1 MKLPILVVFILFGAR
16 LFGQSITPNIHW
28 LDSFKLPKDDYFFH
42 KVSRSDSGTHIEA
55 EGKKH
60 YYSFLVQDGKLIR
73 EMHPKAKREYW
84 LYQGQGAYGLRF
96 IARKHVEKNIHQI
109 FLKEENAKE
118 IGVFTFKENPERPS
132 TIEIIE
138 SDSIVHV
145 ILLPSGKFND
155 SAQIMHAAITPRG
168 EISRHYYALGE
179 LSRLTEITQVHFKSD
194 QAEFLIK
201 SYRINKIEK
210 RGFNRNYQCKIIRIE
225 LSNAESS
232 SFQIPLIDS
241 FFYPK
246 IKYAPELNEIYG
258 VYGLNTGNKALGMF
272 IVNLIDTT
280 IIHYPFDKQ
289 TVLRSKK
296 KIEPWKRNSIYS
308 LHPDM
313 VLKQGEN
320 HLYFFEQ
327 YFVKLVGGPAENPIF
342 NFNYNHVIV
351 ANKSVTGQ
359 VVFNVIPKYQ
369 KTFNDQGQISSY
381 QVLNGKNSSYVVFN
395 SGLKYQKHPY
405 RTYGSQE
412 LKYLYALSLNQI
424 DINKVMQIDHN
435 PLLSALMIFEGKGQY
450 RVFSYRKRMLRTGLL
465 QLNPISP

>member
-1 MKLPILVVFILFGAR
+1 MKPPILVVFILFGTR
-16 LFGQSITPNIHW
+16 LFGQAVAPNIHW

-73 EMHPKAKREYW
+73 QMHPKAKREYW
-84 LYQGQGAYGLRF
+84 LYQGQGAHGLRF
-96 IARKHVEKNIHQI
+96 IAQKHVEKNIHQI

-118 IGVFTFKENPERPS
+118 IEVFTFKENPERPS

-145 ILLPSGKFND
+145 ILVPSGKFNE
-155 SAQIMHAAITPRG
+155 SAQIMHAAITPQG
-168 EISRHYYALGE
+168 EITRYNYALGE
-179 LSRLTEITQVHFKSD
+179 LRRLTEIIQVHFKAD

-210 RGFNRNYQCKIIRIE
+210 RGFSRNYQCKIMTVQ
-225 LSNAESS
+225 LSNAESTT
-232 SFQIPLIDS
+232 FQIPFIDS

-246 IKYAPELNEIYG
+246 IKYAPEMNELYG
-258 VYGLNTGNKALGMF
+258 TYGLNAGNKALGIF

-280 IIHYPFDKQ
+280 IVHYPYDKN
-289 TVLRSKK
+289 TILKSKK
-296 KIEPWKRNSIYS
+296 KLEPRKRNSIYS

-313 VLKQGEN
+313 VLKQDDH

-327 YFVKLVGGPAENPIF
+327 YFVKLVGGPAEHPLF

-351 ANKSVTGQ
+351 ANKSATGPIA
-359 VVFNVIPKYQ
+359 FNLIPKYQ

-381 QVLNGKNSSYVVFN
+381 QVLNGKTSTYVVFN

-405 RTYGSQE
+405 RTFGSQQ
-412 LKYLYALSLNQI
+412 LTHTYALPL
-424 DINKVMQIDHN
+424 DDLKVNKVEKIGN
-435 PLLSALMIFEGKGQY
+435 SPLLTTLMLPEGKGQY
-450 RVFSYRKRMLRTGLL
+450 RIFSYHNRVLKTGLL
-465 QLNPISP
+465 QL